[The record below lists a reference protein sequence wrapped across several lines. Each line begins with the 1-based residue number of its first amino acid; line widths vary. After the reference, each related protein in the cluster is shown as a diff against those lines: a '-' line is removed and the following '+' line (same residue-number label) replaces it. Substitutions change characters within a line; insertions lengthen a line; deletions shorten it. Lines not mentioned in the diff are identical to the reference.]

1 MCPSCGA
8 PVAPDAA
15 FCAKCGR
22 ALAPAGPAAPW
33 GPGFAAPRMQT
44 PPATRRGNPA
54 AGAIK
59 RSFVA
64 LASLMAITVLIAL
77 VYQAMGGYTTQKT
90 ATPGS
95 TIVVPAPPAINGVAG
110 WQTNLAYTTCADYTR
125 SMTSAQ
131 QVAAA
136 QWLLATFRGEEVSDA
151 SDGAEFAGLF
161 ATEVGAACAKYYR
174 SAPTTGVIAAATMAY
189 MNDPSLHPV
198 HH

>member
-1 MCPSCGA
+1 
-8 PVAPDAA
+8 
-15 FCAKCGR
+15 
-22 ALAPAGPAAPW
+22 
-33 GPGFAAPRMQT
+33 MQS

-64 LASLMAITVLIAL
+64 LASVTAITVLIAL

-95 TIVVPAPPAINGVAG
+95 TIVAPAVPVLDGMAG
-110 WQTNLAYTTCADYTR
+110 WHTSIAATTCGDYAH

-131 QVAAA
+131 RLAAA
-136 QWLLATFRGEEVSDA
+136 EWLLAIDRRVEVTDA
-151 SDGAEFAGLF
+151 TDGAEFAGTF
-161 ATEVGAACAKYYR
+161 AVEITTACTKYYGTD
-174 SAPTTGVIAAATMAY
+174 PTTGVIAAAVMAY
-189 MNDPSLHPV
+189 MDDPSLHPA

>member
-1 MCPSCGA
+1 VPELRSARRARRGFLREVRSGSGA
-8 PVAPDAA
+8 R
-15 FCAKCGR
+15 R
-22 ALAPAGPAAPW
+22 ACRAVGTRVR
-33 GPGFAAPRMQT
+33 GPRMQT

-131 QVAAA
+131 QS
-136 QWLLATFRGEEVSDA
+136 LLPNGCWRPSVGKRFRRIGRRRIRWALCYRGRGGLREVLQVCPND
-151 SDGAEFAGLF
+151 
-161 ATEVGAACAKYYR
+161 R
-174 SAPTTGVIAAATMAY
+174 VIAAATMAY